1 MTTLEKLKKFYADE
15 IKGVERAL
23 DPSNSYK
30 WNKKEVINNAI
41 QRGLGVSFFAQAFD
55 DVTYNE
61 INKEYEAFRNILYDM
76 LKNSGE

>member
-41 QRGLGVSFFAQAFD
+41 QRGLGVSFFVQMFD
-55 DVTYNE
+55 DIPFAKVD
-61 INKEYEAFRNILYDM
+61 KEYEQFRETLYNM
-76 LKNSGE
+76 L